1 LGFCVGWFTL
11 GFGVPGLILAIAPS
25 VAAVVL
31 GSVGIQA
38 ANSRP
43 QEVGGKGMAVA
54 GLVLGI
60 VSLAVWVFIFIIF
73 VAFLE
78 ALGAWP

>member
-1 LGFCVGWFTL
+1 
-11 GFGVPGLILAIAPS
+11 
-25 VAAVVL
+25 
-31 GSVGIQA
+31 
-38 ANSRP
+38 
-43 QEVGGKGMAVA
+43 
-54 GLVLGI
+54 VLGI